1 VKEFTGVSDP
11 YEAPEHSEVRIDTS
25 DVTPEAAAQQIILHL
40 QTEGY
45 LGRPSHSK
53 RP

>member
-1 VKEFTGVSDP
+1 VSDP
-11 YEAPEHSEVRIDTS
+11 YEAPERSEVRIDTS

-45 LGRPSHSK
+45 LA
-53 RP
+53 